1 MAMIQGFA
9 AKTLGAMGAISL
21 AGLGAVG
28 YPGGARI
35 AQAQLPG
42 ISSSLTV
49 VYPPNNHETT
59 AAQIFF
65 IGTAPPGQVVRING
79 QPIDRSPAGHFAPSF
94 PLQLGENQFTVQQG
108 SDTVTLTIQRVAI
121 TPPIPDGIAFAEGT
135 LAPAVDVARVP
146 GELICFEAIA
156 PPDATVE
163 VSLADQTLS
172 LPPQATQVLLPPN
185 SAVLTFSNYP
195 ISIATTTYQGCRS
208 FAEVGDLG
216 QPQYRLRLGNQTVE
230 QTAPGRVE
238 ILSPTQFQVAEVTA
252 ESGTARTGPSTSYS
266 RLTPLPTG
274 TQAMITGREG
284 DWYRLDYGAWIR
296 NTDVAVRPSPVPPR
310 SLIRSVMSRPATGW
324 AEIVFPLQVPVPVS
338 IDQDS
343 NTFTLTLHNTT
354 AQTDTIFLDNDILI
368 ERLDWDQPSPDTVR
382 YTFHLKTE
390 QQWGYKLHYEDTS
403 LILSLRYPPRIN
415 ATSLAPGDSSLP
427 LAGASILLDPGHGG
441 EELGARGPTGYPE
454 KDVNLVVSTLLRD
467 ELIQRGARVY
477 MTRVD
482 DTDVSLGDRVTMIS
496 EVVPDLALSIH
507 YNALPDD
514 GDANTAGIGTFW
526 YHPQAH
532 DLAVFLHDYLVR
544 TLDRPSYG
552 VFWNNLALTRPAA
565 TPSVLLELGFMIN
578 PNEFEWIVDAEEQQ
592 RLAIALADG
601 IEAWLVQ
608 KTR

>member
-1 MAMIQGFA
+1 MIQGYA
-9 AKTLGAMGAISL
+9 AKTLNATGVALIGVMGAL
-21 AGLGAVG
+21 ACLGEA
-28 YPGGARI
+28 PM

-42 ISSSLTV
+42 ADSALTV
-49 VYPPNNHETT
+49 VYPPDEHETT

-65 IGTAPPGQVVRING
+65 IGTAPPGQAVLING
-79 QPIDRSPAGHFAPSF
+79 QPIERSAAGHFAPSF
-94 PLQLGENQFTVQQG
+94 PLTVGENQFTLQQG
-108 SDTVTLTIQRVAI
+108 NESLTLTVRRVAI
-121 TPPIPDGIAFAEGT
+121 TPPVPDGVGFAEGT
-135 LAPAVDVARVP
+135 LTPVVDIARMP

-156 PPDATVE
+156 PPNAMVE
-163 VSLADQTLS
+163 VSLANQS
-172 LPPQATQVLLPPN
+172 LPLLPQSAQVILPPN
-185 SAVLTFSNYP
+185 SAVLTFNNAP
-195 ISIATTTYQGCRS
+195 VPVTTTTYQGCGS
-208 FAEVGDLG
+208 FSDIGVLG
-216 QPQYRLRLGNQTVE
+216 QPQYQLQLGNQRVE
-230 QTAPGRVE
+230 QLAPGRVE
-238 ILSPTQFQVAEVTA
+238 ILSPTQFQIAEVTA
-252 ESGTARTGPSTSYS
+252 ASGTARTGPSTDYS

-274 TQAMITGREG
+274 TQATITGREG

-296 NTDVAVRPSPVPPR
+296 NTDVTTRPGPTPSR

-324 AEIVFPLQVPVPVS
+324 TEIVFPLQVPVPVS
-338 IDQDS
+338 VDQD
-343 NTFTLTLHNTT
+343 TDTLTLTLHNTT
-354 AQTDTIFLDNDILI
+354 AQTDTIFLDNDVLI

-382 YTFHLKTE
+382 YTFHLKTD
-390 QQWGYKLHYEDTS
+390 QQWGYKLHYEGTS
-403 LILSLRYPPRIN
+403 LILSLHHPPRIN
-415 ATSLAPGDSSLP
+415 ATSLATGDPDLP
-427 LAGASILLDPGHGG
+427 LAGANILLDPGHGG

-454 KDVNLVVSTLLRD
+454 KDANLVISTLLRD

-477 MTRVD
+477 MTRAS

-496 EVVPDLALSIH
+496 EVAPDLALSIH

-514 GDANTAGIGTFW
+514 GNANTAGIGTFW

-532 DLAVFLHDYLVR
+532 DPAVFLHDYLVR

-552 VFWNNLALTRPAA
+552 VFWNNLALTRPAV